1 MFLAILSS
9 VNEVTAPYSFRA
21 QLNKRS
27 FPWGKLLS
35 SVSADKEKLPDENW
49 TTEPSD
55 T

>member
-21 QLNKRS
+21 QFNRCS

-35 SVSADKEKLPDENW
+35 SVSADKEKFPDEKW